1 MVSCVITC
9 NASIFPLQLLVVFQA
24 RAMALEIHGGQAQN
38 AEKRERREKSFEFW
52 SLLIC
57 IGTHTKNQLNGI
69 PPTSVL

>member
-38 AEKRERREKSFEFW
+38 AEKREERGEKNLLSFGP
-52 SLLIC
+52 S
-57 IGTHTKNQLNGI
+57 
-69 PPTSVL
+69 